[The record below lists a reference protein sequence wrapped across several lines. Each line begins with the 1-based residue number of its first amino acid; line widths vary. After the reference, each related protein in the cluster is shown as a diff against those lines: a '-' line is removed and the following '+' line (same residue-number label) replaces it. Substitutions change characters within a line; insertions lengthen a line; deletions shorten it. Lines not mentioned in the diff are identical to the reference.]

1 MSLSALRLARF
12 SARGLARD
20 LRAPDVRALF
30 VALALAVAASTMIG
44 FFLDRLDRGLTRQA
58 SQLLGGDLVL
68 EQGRPFDSELRGTLE
83 EAGLVLSDQVDMV
96 SMVSLGDAF
105 QPASLK
111 VVDGRY
117 PLYGGVHVDLGE
129 GVEVVARGPS
139 PGEVW
144 LAPRLALLLEA
155 EIGDRVRLGESEL
168 VVAGLVEREPD
179 QSAGFGSFNPRL
191 MMHRD
196 DMEATDLVQDGS
208 RVEFELLAAGPPDI
222 LDDLAPLL
230 ERLRRDGV
238 EVRDVR
244 RDRPGLGSALER
256 AERYLSLAGLAA
268 VLLAG
273 VAVAMSTRRYVDRH
287 LDTAALLRCFGAT
300 QGELTRLFGLQ
311 LLWLALAASVLGA
324 LLGLAGQARCWRC
337 SRPCCPWSC
346 RPRACCRCGSGCSL
360 PWRCWWAS
368 PGRRCCDSRRSAP
381 SRCCAA
387 SSTPCRHRPGWWWR
401 WPAASSAGC
410 CGSTPA
416 TRHWRWD
423 CCWEAW

>member
-1 MSLSALRLARF
+1 MSLSVLRLARF

-139 PGEVW
+139 PGKVW

-168 VVAGLVEREPD
+168 VVGGLVEREPD

-196 DMEATDLVQDGS
+196 DMEATELVQDGS
-208 RVEFELLAAGPPDI
+208 RVEFELLGAGPPDI
-222 LDDLAPLL
+222 LDELAPLL
-230 ERLRRDGV
+230 ERLRREGCLLYTSPSP
-238 EVRDVR
+238 RD
-244 RDRPGLGSALER
+244 
-256 AERYLSLAGLAA
+256 
-268 VLLAG
+268 
-273 VAVAMSTRRYVDRH
+273 
-287 LDTAALLRCFGAT
+287 
-300 QGELTRLFGLQ
+300 
-311 LLWLALAASVLGA
+311 
-324 LLGLAGQARCWRC
+324 
-337 SRPCCPWSC
+337 
-346 RPRACCRCGSGCSL
+346 
-360 PWRCWWAS
+360 
-368 PGRRCCDSRRSAP
+368 
-381 SRCCAA
+381 
-387 SSTPCRHRPGWWWR
+387 
-401 WPAASSAGC
+401 
-410 CGSTPA
+410 
-416 TRHWRWD
+416 
-423 CCWEAW
+423 